1 MKRKKTVWKWTKI
14 ERRCPFSFR
23 VPREREKAQPK
34 RMNGVKTSVFKKRET
49 VVCFLGKKKKK
60 KKKGG
65 SKKNIQ
71 SSKTSQQSFHEAGPR
86 ERERE
91 RKVLELLFTSIP
103 LEKNGRCVS
112 NCWRVRPLPDDS
124 PRTKGRRRK
133 IQQRLC
139 VFLNSASVT
148 IWNAFHQHHLSLFL
162 SLENQYLF
170 FFLLGGGGCR
180 RVHTQNAR
188 KGRTEFKGTSCL
200 K

>member
-1 MKRKKTVWKWTKI
+1 MLYTFGNSQWCRS
-14 ERRCPFSFR
+14 PFFTQHIKG
-23 VPREREKAQPK
+23 EDE
-34 RMNGVKTSVFKKRET
+34 
-49 VVCFLGKKKKK
+49 KKKKPFENGRKLNDGVHFLFGCLVKGKRQNQSGWMGWKRLFLKKRDSRMFSRQKKEK

-71 SSKTSQQSFHEAGPR
+71 SSKTSQQSFHEAGP
-86 ERERE
+86 RERE

-148 IWNAFHQHHLSLFL
+148 IWNAFHQHHR

-170 FFLLGGGGCR
+170 FSFRGGG
-180 RVHTQNAR
+180 VP
-188 KGRTEFKGTSCL
+188 
-200 K
+200 